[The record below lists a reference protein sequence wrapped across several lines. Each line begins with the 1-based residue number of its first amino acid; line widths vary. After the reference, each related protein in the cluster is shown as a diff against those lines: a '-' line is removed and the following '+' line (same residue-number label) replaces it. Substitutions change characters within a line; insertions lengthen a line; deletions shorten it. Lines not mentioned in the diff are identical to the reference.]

1 MIKQLLNSAFV
12 WCEELSASRRLL
24 CTSAFASVGNS
35 LLDLHNSSHSIHII
49 LSSIISS
56 YLFVLFTACTV
67 WWHCRNKLCLLS
79 MYVSPW
85 KRREMEG
92 NDFSWCCRVVRLF
105 LYRVLFGVRSVRLL
119 VVSPASCS
127 LTSEVDSRTCW
138 VSSLTAFGWSVAV
151 SLVRL
156 MKSSTFGPGLSQND
170 SATSYIW
177 SAFAILT
184 TRKTRRNCFVST
196 WRSVNKLLFF
206 SYFVVNIFSL
216 QPEIRWIKL
225 KYLALVA

>member
-1 MIKQLLNSAFV
+1 MKNYPHLGGCYLPRPSSWYITVS
-12 WCEELSASRRLL
+12 SL
-24 CTSAFASVGNS
+24 C
-35 LLDLHNSSHSIHII
+35 II
-49 LSSIISS
+49 LRIRFTSSSAHLIIAQ
-56 YLFVLFTACTV
+56 YFFLFLLFTACTV

-92 NDFSWCCRVVRLF
+92 NDFSWCCIVAGLF
-105 LYRVLFGVRSVRLL
+105 LYRVLFGLRSFRLL

-127 LTSEVDSRTCW
+127 LTSEVASRTCW
-138 VSSLTAFGWSVAV
+138 VSSLTVFAWSVAV

-156 MKSSTFGPGLSQND
+156 LKSSTFGPGLSQND

-206 SYFVVNIFSL
+206 SYFVVNIFPL
-216 QPEIRWIKL
+216 QPEIRWIKPI
-225 KYLALVA
+225 YLALVA